1 MAAIFKI
8 KIDGFKAFPQEFE
21 LNLDGKNLLMYGENG
36 SGKSSIYYALHALL
50 QSQCKDKCN
59 IYFSTNHPESIVN
72 KYTNKPNAKVEIKF
86 EGSDVAYSISQAGY
100 NESVPQAT
108 SPLRDLNGKCV
119 FINHKFLFN
128 VFSFRN
134 SQYIDLFPV
143 FIKDI
148 LPFTLTRNQLKYI
161 SELYDEAVAKIKRK
175 GRGNRIDD
183 TYKDL
188 IKKFNEETEYLIKLI
203 NQNAVLTATDI
214 FNKNFRDIGDRKLK
228 ISLEYNDNRDDIPQP
243 NKSYWLRLGYRY
255 HPVEIAGR
263 TENKKLSTEL
273 EVLQPVITL
282 KVEELQDDN
291 VTYVPIEKPQTHF
304 NEAKLTAIA
313 LSIRFALL
321 NTVGP
326 ADGRFL
332 ALDDMLISLDMSNRA
347 KVVNFLLKISDKYKI
362 YLFTHDRAFFNYVCH
377 EIQQSGKTD
386 EWVYKRVSYNANNKE
401 PIVLDEHSDYL
412 SKAKHFYKIG
422 DYDTSAI
429 YLRKQLEQSV
439 GELLPYELKTRA
451 DGGFVDLQTLWAKL
465 VKFYSDNGKSLE
477 PPMQILFTNS
487 KLLILN
493 VAAHFQRLSN
503 PIYKIELDKV
513 FKLADY
519 VRSLEKISNKLVIEG
534 GKRIVFQH
542 PTIDYKCSFELDS
555 DLEIVQDEHI
565 VARIPKCKNIK
576 WSYNGVEIWD
586 FETNQQDNNHKLL
599 TSSPKITDFFQRFPL
614 GITHDMLIKYSKIE
628 GGTTLMNYFGGIDM
642 LKIALKTF

>member
-1 MAAIFKI
+1 MATITQI
-8 KIDGFKAFPQEFE
+8 EIEGFKAFPKNFK
-21 LNLDGKNLLMYGENG
+21 LDLGTGKNLLLYGENG
-36 SGKSSIYYALHALL
+36 SGKSSLYYALHALL
-50 QSQCKDKCN
+50 QSVFKDDKGAKYFKPGDTNGAEFVINNEHLIN
-59 IYFSTNHPESIVN
+59 IFRFNEAKDNT
-72 KYTNKPNAKVEIKF
+72 YTPYVRITFDDGKIWRLDNGGLSSEN
-86 EGSDVAYSISQAGY
+86 GG
-100 NESVPQAT
+100 NESEI
-108 SPLRDLNGKCV
+108 RMLNKNSA
-119 FINHKFLFN
+119 FINHSYISRFHAARNSEEIDLWN
-128 VFSFRN
+128 VF
-134 SQYIDLFPV
+134 Y
-143 FIKDI
+143 KDI
-148 LPFTLTRNQLKYI
+148 LPFHLPAGETQFLADLYNEIVETSTQKPSVRSLKKPIDKFNIHLYNLVNLINKNVNTIYNENFRNDGDSTLNIQIVYLDENDLENNLHEHFYLAYGRVRDGKTTPLTLFAPRISIKI
-161 SELYDEAVAKIKRK
+161 SED
-175 GRGNRIDD
+175 
-183 TYKDL
+183 
-188 IKKFNEETEYLIKLI
+188 
-203 NQNAVLTATDI
+203 
-214 FNKNFRDIGDRKLK
+214 
-228 ISLEYNDNRDDIPQP
+228 
-243 NKSYWLRLGYRY
+243 
-255 HPVEIAGR
+255 GR
-263 TENKKLSTEL
+263 T
-273 EVLQPVITL
+273 I
-282 KVEELQDDN
+282 
-291 VTYVPIEKPQTHF
+291 YKPQSHF

-313 LSIRFALL
+313 LAVRFAAMTT
-321 NTVGP
+321 TVITPGS
-326 ADGRFL
+326 FL

-347 KVVNFLLKISDKYKI
+347 KIVDFLLKISDKYKI

-377 EIQQSGKTD
+377 EIHQSGKSED
-386 EWVYKRVSYNANNKE
+386 WVYKRVSYNANNKE

-412 SKAKHFYKIG
+412 SKAKYFYEIG

-429 YLRKQLEQSV
+429 YLRKQLEQSF

-477 PPMQILFTNS
+477 PSIQTLFTNS

-503 PIYKIELDKV
+503 PIYKIELDRV
-513 FKLADY
+513 FKLVDY
-519 VRSLEKISNKLVIEG
+519 VKSLRKISNKLIIEG

-576 WSYNGVEIWD
+576 WSYNGVENWD